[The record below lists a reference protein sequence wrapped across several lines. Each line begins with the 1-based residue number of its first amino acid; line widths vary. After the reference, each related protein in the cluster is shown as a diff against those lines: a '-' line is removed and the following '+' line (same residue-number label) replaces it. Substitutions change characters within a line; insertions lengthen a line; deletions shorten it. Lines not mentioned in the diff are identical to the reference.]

1 MLTRSDVVDVVYRSL
16 RDAITEIQYV
26 FREKNNVV
34 FILDN
39 KKVTVSFRVKIEEND
54 NASPENEILL

>member
-54 NASPENEILL
+54 NASPENETLL